1 MRRFTDENVYHC
13 RTAVG
18 RRLDGG
24 RWRDG
29 SDAAPTAPATPGGAG
44 TPAAGNDAARGSPC
58 RGGGD
63 DSTSAGTAPAGAA
76 RSGAAAPAAAAPA
89 PAAPAAPWWTNF
101 SGDAFVDAYA
111 NVNWNFPRGQFGQ
124 VLRSFDHATEGFALS
139 WVGVNAN
146 YAADPVGAT
155 ISLRFGPTAS
165 LYHVPATG
173 SGTADNNFGLQYVR
187 QAYAT
192 VKGGPLTLDVGKF
205 NQPFGSEVP
214 DAQLNMEYTR
224 SLLFTLNQ
232 PVFFTGLRLDIAPIP
247 MIDIKLIAANGWN
260 NSIDN
265 NTGKTFAAQFS
276 IKPIDQFQIYVGY
289 AGGPE
294 QADFTPVPAISAT
307 GITPPIGSA
316 GMTVPGADS
325 SWRHLVDVVADINP
339 TSNFRILGNFDYD
352 TEQFGGFNAVWWGI
366 NGAVHYGIGDF
377 GITGRYEYWSD
388 KHGSLVAP
396 NTASNPGFTGTIVNS
411 GTLTLTYLVASHFLL
426 MLDNRID
433 VADSRIFA
441 TTHDVSKSQ
450 FTTTLGVIAST
461 K

>member
-1 MRRFTDENVYHC
+1 VV
-13 RTAVG
+13 AV
-18 RRLDGG
+18 
-24 RWRDG
+24 
-29 SDAAPTAPATPGGAG
+29 
-44 TPAAGNDAARGSPC
+44 
-58 RGGGD
+58 
-63 DSTSAGTAPAGAA
+63 
-76 RSGAAAPAAAAPA
+76 PA
-89 PAAPAAPWWTNF
+89 PAAPAAPWWSNF

-124 VLRSFDHATEGFALS
+124 ALRSYDQATDGFALS
-139 WVGVNAN
+139 WVGLNAS

-165 LYHVPATG
+165 LYHVPATAT
-173 SGTADNNFGLQYVR
+173 STADNNFGLQYVR
-187 QAYAT
+187 QAYGT

-205 NQPFGSEVP
+205 DQPFGSEVP

-224 SLLFTLNQ
+224 SMLFTLNQ
-232 PVFFTGLRLDIAPIP
+232 PVFFTGLRLDIAPTP

-260 NSIDN
+260 NTIDD

-294 QADFTPVPAISAT
+294 RADFLPVPQISPT
-307 GITPPIGSA
+307 GIVAAPLPSGATA
-316 GMTVPGADS
+316 GPVAGADS

-352 TEQFGGFNAVWWGI
+352 TEQFGDHNAVWWGI
-366 NGAVHYGIGDF
+366 NGAVHYSVADF

-388 KHGSLVAP
+388 KHGDIV
-396 NTASNPGFTGTIVNS
+396 TANPASGFTGTIVNS
-411 GTLTLTYLVASHFLL
+411 GTLTLSYLIASHFLL

-433 VADSRIFA
+433 VADSKIFA

-450 FTTTLGVIAST
+450 FTSTLGVIAST